1 MSPSYFPF
9 AALQVGATPHRL
21 VARETDTELDAR
33 NVHATAHRTPAM
45 RGKAASL
52 L

>member
-9 AALQVGATPHRL
+9 AALRVGATPHRL
-21 VARETDTELDAR
+21 VGRETDTDFDAR
-33 NVHATAHRTPAM
+33 NVYATAHRTPAT
-45 RGKAASL
+45 RGKAVSL